1 MTRKRRQ
8 KMKFKKMVKR
18 IVFVL
23 ISVAIIL
30 LACYLFY
37 TGSRLEEM
45 NNSALEVAAWIGV

>member
-1 MTRKRRQ
+1 MTKKRRQ
-8 KMKFKKMVKR
+8 KMKFKKKVKR
-18 IVFVL
+18 IVIVL
-23 ISVAIIL
+23 ITIAIIL